1 MKILGT
7 NVYNDLNDEVIA
19 ITVPVEIENGDRIT
33 PISTYGTL
41 KEWFGK
47 INEESRRSL
56 IRKGVSSAAVEK
68 NVQNHGYS
76 IKIGVWRPYYPQKS
90 AAITDVLLILAEKVW
105 EEARCIYG
113 N

>member
-7 NVYNDLNDEVIA
+7 KVYNDLNDEVIG
-19 ITVPVEIENGDRIT
+19 ITVPIEIENGDRVT
-33 PISTYGTL
+33 PISTYATL
-41 KEWFGK
+41 RDWFGE
-47 INEESRRSL
+47 IDEESRRSL
-56 IRKGVSSAAVEK
+56 IRKGVSGAAVEK
-68 NVQNHGYS
+68 NVQNLGYS

-113 N
+113 D